1 MRVYNQEFL
10 SSEHVYQWRFLTYIG
25 MLDLADEVLKA
36 SSAAEAKAIA
46 LRVPPH
52 LKNDWHSIK
61 KWLCERSF
69 MRRRTLVASSIEH
82 YWTAL

>member
-1 MRVYNQEFL
+1 
-10 SSEHVYQWRFLTYIG
+10 

-46 LRVPPH
+46 SRVPPH
-52 LKNDWHSIK
+52 LQNDWHSIK

-69 MRRRTLVASSIEH
+69 VRRQTVVASSIEH
-82 YWTAL
+82 Y